1 MTVDSIDVM
10 INEYEDVYIDSRLTL
25 LLIGSVDITTV
36 NQIYIHRF
44 ICMWMY
50 ILMVV
55 SHYYL
60 LVVSM
65 SRL

>member
-10 INEYEDVYIDSRLTL
+10 INGYEDVYIDSRLTL

-60 LVVSM
+60 LVVLM